1 MPKYIKRK
9 TIIFLESFFL
19 ESSKKTVLGATNKQ
33 IFQIA
38 TLMKRLGLKL
48 EDFNIDS
55 SNNNVV
61 LTGKSARNIIE
72 NLESI
77 YDVMLKTKDFFT
89 TDLEYEKN
97 NQRFKQNEKNRIRTQ

>member
-9 TIIFLESFFL
+9 TIIFLENFFL
-19 ESSKKTVLGATNKQ
+19 ESSKKTVFGASNKQ

-61 LTGKSARNIIE
+61 LTGKSAKNIIE